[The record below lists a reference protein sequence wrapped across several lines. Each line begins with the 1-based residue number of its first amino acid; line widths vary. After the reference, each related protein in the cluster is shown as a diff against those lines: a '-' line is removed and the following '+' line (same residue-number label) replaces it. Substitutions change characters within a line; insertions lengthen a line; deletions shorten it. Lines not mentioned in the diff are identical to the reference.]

1 MSWLPE
7 PKMDFESQARV
18 EGLKAEGTLTASS
31 VLKALSPSQHE
42 ANGSALLS
50 GLQAVLVL
58 SELYDVMGDH
68 LALQYAG
75 SVAHKKYQLL
85 GSRPRM
91 MLISQE
97 LLTSISRHYSNNF
110 SDREKQAQRLFRSI
124 FANVL

>member
-1 MSWLPE
+1 MFS
-7 PKMDFESQARV
+7 
-18 EGLKAEGTLTASS
+18 
-31 VLKALSPSQHE
+31 
-42 ANGSALLS
+42 NGSRV
-50 GLQAVLVL
+50 GFQAVLVL

-97 LLTSISRHYSNNF
+97 PP
-110 SDREKQAQRLFRSI
+110 A
-124 FANVL
+124 